1 MRAEAPS
8 FTEIAE
14 MLVIVGLIVVIG
26 SVLGGYIMHHGQLAV
41 LVQVS
46 EFLIIGGAAIGASL
60 AGNSPAASKSA
71 LQRTMALMKG
81 NPFTQKAYSELLT
94 MLYEVFA
101 LAKKDGLL
109 ALEKHVEN
117 PHESEL
123 FKKYPTFSH
132 NHHAVAFFADTIKV
146 LLSGAIEAH
155 HLNEMLEVD
164 IEQHH
169 HEALEASHVLSKSS
183 DAMPG
188 FGIVAAVLGVVVTM
202 GSIAGA
208 AAEIGAKVAAAL
220 VGTFLGILLAYGVL
234 SPLSQACEI
243 QAKCETAY
251 LVCLKVALIAFA
263 NGEPPMTSVEFARR
277 SIEPGVRISFA
288 ELELLLKEQKGK

>member
-1 MRAEAPS
+1 
-8 FTEIAE
+8 

-26 SVLGGYIMHHGQLAV
+26 SVLGGFIMHHGKIAILI
-41 LVQVS
+41 QVS
-46 EFLIIGGAAIGASL
+46 EFLIIGGAALGATL
-60 AGNSPAASKSA
+60 AGNSPAAVKA
-71 LQRTMALMKG
+71 TMQRTMALMKG
-81 NPFTQKAYSELLT
+81 NPFTKKAYSELLS

-101 LAKKDGLL
+101 LTKRDGLL

-132 NHHAVAFFADTIKV
+132 NHHAVSFFADTIKV
-146 LLSGAIEAH
+146 LLSGDIESH
-155 HLNEMLEVD
+155 HLGEMLEVD

-169 HEALEASHVLSKSS
+169 AEALEASHVLAKSS

-208 AAEIGAKVAAAL
+208 AAEIGEKVAAAL

-243 QAKCETAY
+243 QAKSETAY
-251 LVCLKVALIAFA
+251 LICLRAALLAFA
-263 NGEPPMTSVEFARR
+263 NGESPMTAVEFARR

-288 ELELLLKEQKGK
+288 ELELLLKEQKG

>member
-1 MRAEAPS
+1 
-8 FTEIAE
+8 
-14 MLVIVGLIVVIG
+14 MLVIVGFIIVIG
-26 SVLGGYIMHHGQLAV
+26 SVLGGYVMHHGQIGV
-41 LVQVS
+41 LIQVS
-46 EFLIIGGAAIGASL
+46 EFIIIGGAALGAMLMGNPLPAVKATFQRSFAL
-60 AGNSPAASKSA
+60 A
-71 LQRTMALMKG
+71 KG

-94 MLYEVFA
+94 FLYEVFA
-101 LAKKDGLL
+101 LSKKDGLL

-123 FKKYPTFSH
+123 FKKYPTLAH
-132 NHHAVAFFADTIKV
+132 NHHAVSFFADTIKV

-155 HLNEMLEVD
+155 HLGEMLEVD
-164 IEQHH
+164 IEQHAE
-169 HEALEASHVLSKSS
+169 EALVASHVLSRTS

-202 GSIAGA
+202 GAIGGA
-208 AAEIGAKVAAAL
+208 AAEIGEKVGAAL

-234 SPLSQACEI
+234 SPLSQACEG
-243 QAKCETAY
+243 QAKAETAY

-263 NGEPPMTSVEFARR
+263 NGEPPMTAVEFARR